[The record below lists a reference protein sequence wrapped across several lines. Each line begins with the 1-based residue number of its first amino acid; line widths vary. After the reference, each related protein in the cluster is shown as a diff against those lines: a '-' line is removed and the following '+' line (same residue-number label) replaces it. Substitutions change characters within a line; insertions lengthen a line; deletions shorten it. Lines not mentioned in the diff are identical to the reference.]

1 MFSPPFYMPF
11 IEGISSAK
19 TIPAKGATGVW
30 ESGGNFI
37 LKDPGNYIR
46 QDSEQACSERKL
58 DQTSYGIPFQFE
70 LFDDCATFIA
80 IKCCTRTVCTQ
91 SPSDTDRQSP
101 TASSALMH
109 LSFPKKSICKLFH
122 PFSSCLQSFI
132 FPEHYYNLGY
142 QQTTQNE
149 KNLLT
154 VCEKNSY
161 QTSFSFLPSPC
172 RVGTRSHSHMM
183 HTQTQFSSRL
193 KTPYWSF
200 NNSVQSRCSWLCC
213 AKCC

>member
-1 MFSPPFYMPF
+1 MPF

-30 ESGGNFI
+30 EGGGNFI

-46 QDSEQACSERKL
+46 QDCEQACSQRKL
-58 DQTSYGIPFQFE
+58 DQTSYGIPFQSE

-80 IKCCTRTVCTQ
+80 IKCCTKTACTQ

-109 LSFPKKSICKLFH
+109 LSFPKKSICKLLH
-122 PFSSCLQSFI
+122 PFSSRLRSFI

-142 QQTTQNE
+142 QQTIQ
-149 KNLLT
+149 NLLT

-161 QTSFSFLPSPC
+161 QTSFSFLPFPC

-183 HTQTQFSSRL
+183 HTQMVFQQAKDTILVIQHSSAVTL
-193 KTPYWSF
+193 LLAL
-200 NNSVQSRCSWLCC
+200 LC
-213 AKCC
+213 